1 LKLSANSS
9 VFNMGDTSFRRKTLL
24 DDYKEILV
32 FLKKHLE
39 LYPEW
44 KSNNE
49 AQGIFYTTVMES
61 SELFDRTKKTDP
73 AKRGRTL
80 TNALIK
86 PGLINSKRQLGEAA
100 LNWIENNSKE
110 ADNLEKLM
118 SLSIDNLVFL
128 RQWFKL
134 RVYSNNGEDYFY
146 PFRVALELLSRY
158 KDIPEKDFLYL
169 LHTIEPSQVN
179 NVTIKNII
187 EKYKLVDEKEL
198 SFEEYLD
205 EYLPVFETTKEIEYA
220 RKVLSS
226 ESVNQDE
233 FYKLFPNRKSST
245 SQEDY
250 YYFYRYLLDFKRD
263 KSVESL
269 EKLLEMTKHS
279 SIKKAFGF
287 NKNPFNVSRR
297 NKLNVEEFLS
307 ENKGNLLLA
316 KDNTKLYTQ
325 FILSKKEDLIREY
338 SDMTKRSFNLS
349 GIISFD
355 QGLVNLTQPW
365 LFKKIIHVV
374 EDEMALAGR
383 ASHSEYEN
391 QIDSPFYRELSL
403 LEVIKLSDV
412 KLGQVISELQEEFN
426 IVNVTSLIQIVEQEK
441 EERFRKVIEKEF
453 NREKIIELLPLF
465 SSRDDKEI
473 RDKVTDAATV
483 PTIFEYVM
491 AIAWYHISDEVYPL
505 LKSINLTLDGD
516 FKPLTHAVGG
526 EGDIIV
532 EYPETTMMLEATLM
546 NKNSQKR
553 GELEPVIRHAT
564 NLTARKPNE
573 VFSIFVADEL
583 DNNVVN
589 IFRAVSQVELEST
602 QSNMVAKSV
611 NIFSLSLPEIRAI
624 LLKRIDSNRIFD
636 VLREEYSNQYEEIK
650 IGWREQVTQQIFS

>member
-1 LKLSANSS
+1 
-9 VFNMGDTSFRRKTLL
+9 MGDTSFRRKTLL

>member
-1 LKLSANSS
+1 MKLSANSS

>member
-1 LKLSANSS
+1 
-9 VFNMGDTSFRRKTLL
+9 MGDTSFRRKTLL

-39 LYPEW
+39 VYPEW

-134 RVYSNNGEDYFY
+134 RVYSNNGKDYFY
-146 PFRVALELLSRY
+146 PFRIALELLSRY

-205 EYLPVFETTKEIEYA
+205 EYLPVFETNEEIGYA

-269 EKLLEMTKHS
+269 EKLLEMAKHS

-287 NKNPFNVSRR
+287 NKNPFSVSRR

-365 LFKKIIHVV
+365 LFKKIIHVL
-374 EDEMALAGR
+374 EGEMALAGR

-403 LEVIKLSDV
+403 LEIIKLSDV
-412 KLGQVISELQEEFN
+412 KLAQVISELQEEFN
-426 IVNVTSLIQIVEQEK
+426 IADVTSLIQIVEQEK

-465 SSRDDKEI
+465 SSREDKEI

-491 AIAWYHISDEVYPL
+491 AIAWYHISDEAYPL

-532 EYPETTMMLEATLM
+532 EYTETTMMLEATLM

-564 NLTARKPNE
+564 NLTVRKPNE
-573 VFSIFVADEL
+573 VFTIFVADEL

-602 QSNMVAKSV
+602 QSADTADSV
-611 NIFSLSLPEIRAI
+611 NIFSLSLPEMEEI
-624 LLKRIDSNRIFD
+624 LENQIKSSMIFD
-636 VLREEYSNQYEEIK
+636 VLRDEFSTQYDEIK
-650 IGWREQVTQQIFS
+650 IGWRENITKRILLK